1 MAGKMKAIKD
11 YLRFHHS
18 AVRVPLACII
28 IKTIVVQIYG
38 DYPTYV
44 TPDDKM
50 VVRMLHLSSDKNK
63 MQNKQN
69 AHSIIKCTRDNQI
82 DNRTVNVILNQICK
96 DIDLY
101 PCVK

>member
-11 YLRFHHS
+11 YLRFHHG

-28 IKTIVVQIYG
+28 IKTIIVQIYG

-50 VVRMLHLSSDKNK
+50 VAMMLHLSSDKDK
-63 MQNKQN
+63 AHNKQN
-69 AHSIIKCTRDNQI
+69 AHSINQCTRENQI
-82 DNRTVNVILNQICK
+82 NNRTVYVIMNQI
-96 DIDLY
+96 
-101 PCVK
+101 